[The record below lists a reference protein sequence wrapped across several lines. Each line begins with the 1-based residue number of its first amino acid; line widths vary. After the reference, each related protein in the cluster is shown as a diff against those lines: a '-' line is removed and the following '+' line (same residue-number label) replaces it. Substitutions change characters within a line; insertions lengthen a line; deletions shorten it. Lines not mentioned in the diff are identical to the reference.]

1 MDSLGSVTH
10 LLTHLFY
17 GESLA
22 HRLARVSNSVLT
34 FSSSPTF
41 SEVRGLSNLVGF
53 KSLLNLTNSTTEST
67 FNVNRAPEYSSSTL
81 SLNSS
86 SSSLKHVLNEST
98 EDQRFMRNMN
108 PVFKY
113 DFKVGNYMPD
123 DLKKMNPHLF
133 MTIKDVTTGIRKSAW
148 FFSPDYSRLLQSNI
162 ATHLLYFKSNFL
174 SSNDRSTLT
183 ALNSE
188 LDSTFVLNSNHSTN
202 VTFTGGF
209 YNFFIIMSD
218 HSNSMN
224 ARWLAVNTLNQK
236 FYKMFSTGS
245 MQQRIHAN

>member
-22 HRLARVSNSVLT
+22 HRLSRVSNSILT

-41 SEVRGLSNLVGF
+41 SEIRGLSNLVGF

-81 SLNSS
+81 SINSS